1 MDKFRQY
8 LFTGTTFCGVI
19 ALQMILMHFNLD
31 NIIDI
36 PSMIII
42 FGIFVVGYYHYR
54 NHTESLA
61 IGGGI
66 LGFLIGFVAILANL
80 NEPSALPEAL
90 AVALLSM
97 MYAIIGYYFIYS
109 IVIIYQDD
117 KDTEDIKQYPEF
129 TLKDG
134 SLMASVF
141 TIISVTIILT
151 GAGFG
156 AYM

>member
-1 MDKFRQY
+1 
-8 LFTGTTFCGVI
+8 
-19 ALQMILMHFNLD
+19 
-31 NIIDI
+31 
-36 PSMIII
+36 MIII